1 MTQFNETEL
10 TAEVIKSFE
19 NTPDPR
25 AKFLLQ
31 ELVKSLH
38 DYVSKTGLTFE
49 EWEYAIDFL
58 TRTGQKCTPIRQEFI
73 LLSDV
78 LGVSMLVDAV
88 NHRERE
94 GATET
99 TVLGPFYVGEHKVMP
114 HGTDVSANLPGERM
128 FVQSRVTDLKGKPL
142 ANVPVDIWHADDEGY
157 YDSQRPTYETDGPT
171 SRARFMTDA
180 DGRFFFRTILPCSY
194 PIPTDGPVGEM
205 IIQTHRHAMRP
216 AHVHF
221 LVNAPGYEP
230 LITHVFIEGDKYI
243 DSDVVFGVKDDL
255 IAKVEKRTDALMPD
269 GKPADVPWH
278 LMTYEF
284 RMKPGGGAA
293 PKPMAAKARN
303 TRESLPE
310 SRPIR
315 ARGRNRPSASAQFL
329 CAAQELSKS
338 QILDAES
345 GL

>member
-1 MTQFNETEL
+1 MTQFNEPEL
-10 TAEVIKSFE
+10 TAAVIRSFDD
-19 NTPDPR
+19 TPDPR

-99 TVLGPFYVGEHKVMP
+99 TVLGPFYVGDHKVMP
-114 HGTDVSANLPGERM
+114 HGTDVSANLAGERM
-128 FVQSRVTDLKGKPL
+128 FVQSRVTDLNGKPL
-142 ANVPVDIWHADDEGY
+142 ANVPVDIWHADGEGF
-157 YDSQRPTYETDGPT
+157 YDSQRPSYETDGPT
-171 SRARFMTDA
+171 SRARFVTDA

-230 LITHVFIEGDKYI
+230 LITHVFMAGDKYL

-255 IAKVEKRTDALMPD
+255 IAKIEKRTDALMPD

-293 PKPMAAKARN
+293 PKPMAAKA
-303 TRESLPE
+303 
-310 SRPIR
+310 
-315 ARGRNRPSASAQFL
+315 
-329 CAAQELSKS
+329 QEH
-338 QILDAES
+338 A
-345 GL
+345 